1 MTDPALD
8 IREQAPLA
16 PLTTFRVGGP
26 ARYLVTCRT
35 AADIPRAV
43 AFARS
48 HHLPFTVLGGGSN
61 VLVSDDGFDGVV
73 LHLSLKGVVRLEE
86 CDGGIRLRVAAGEDW
101 DAFVARCVEAG
112 WWGVENL
119 SGIPGTVGAGP
130 VQNIGA
136 YGQEIR
142 DTLEAVEAWDTQ
154 EPAWRILTSADCGF
168 GYRSSIFNGSQAG
181 RYIIAQVAFR
191 LPLRGQAILSHASV
205 SACLAR
211 HAAGVPPTPVQM
223 RECIMALRTD
233 GRLPDVRTTGSA
245 GSFFK
250 NAFLSERAFA
260 QVQERV
266 RVNLGAGAAERI
278 GGGGRPFRTDAG
290 VKVPAGELIR
300 LCGLAGSCVGGAGLH
315 PANPLVIVNATGRA
329 TAAEIAGLGRQIVR
343 EVWRQTGV
351 ELEPEPRFIGFRAAE
366 TAAWRAGPSF
376 CGGDG
381 LG

>member
-8 IREQAPLA
+8 IREQVPLA
-16 PLTTFRVGGP
+16 PLTTFRAGGP
-26 ARYLVTCRT
+26 ARYLIAVRA

-43 AFARS
+43 AFARER
-48 HHLPFTVLGGGSN
+48 HLPFTVLGGGSN
-61 VLVSDDGFDGVV
+61 VLVADEGYAGVV
-73 LHLSLKGVVRLEE
+73 LHMNLKGVEILGDGDGAVR
-86 CDGGIRLRVAAGEDW
+86 VQAAAGEDW
-101 DAFVARCVEAG
+101 DAFVARCTAAG
-112 WWGVENL
+112 GWGLENL

-142 DTLEAVEAWDTQ
+142 ETLETVEAWDTQ
-154 EPAWRILTSADCGF
+154 EQAWRSLTSADCGF

-191 LPLRGQAILSHASV
+191 LPRLGKAILRHASV
-205 SACLAR
+205 SAYLAR
-211 HAAGVPPTPVQM
+211 HAPGVPPTPVHM
-223 RECIMALRTD
+223 RDCIMALRTD

-260 QVQERV
+260 QVLERV
-266 RVNLGAGAAERI
+266 CVNLGAEAAERI
-278 GGGGRPFRTDAG
+278 GGGGRPFRTEAG

-300 LCGLAGSCVGGAGLH
+300 LCGLAGSRVGGAGLH
-315 PANPLVIVNATGRA
+315 PSNPLVIVNATGRA
-329 TAAEIAGLGRQIVR
+329 TAAEITGLGRQIVR

-351 ELEPEPRFIGFRAAE
+351 ELEPEPRFIGFRAEEA
-366 TAAWRAGPSF
+366 AAWTAGPSF
-376 CGGDG
+376 WGGDG